1 MPESDVFFKSARLLP
16 GFRQPK
22 RWAAVLLVVLASSL
36 TACGQSAPGSSSS
49 SMSAYDHM
57 LRLLFKPTVPYI
69 QPGELASLLQT
80 KPEGV
85 LLLDTRGAAEYRVSH
100 LPGARFVEFNT
111 FRETDLSAVPRT
123 RPVVVYCS
131 VGARSE
137 QVGAWLREQGFR
149 DVRNLYG
156 GLFQWVNDGHEV
168 VNAQGPTNQVHPY
181 SVVWRPWLKR
191 GVPTYE

>member
-1 MPESDVFFKSARLLP
+1 MSLSDVFFNSTRLLP
-16 GFRQPK
+16 GARQSR
-22 RWAAVLLVVLASSL
+22 RWAAALLVGLASSL
-36 TACGQSAPGSSSS
+36 TACGQSAPGSSP

-69 QPGELASLLQT
+69 QSGELASLLQT

-85 LLLDTRGAAEYRVSH
+85 LLLDTRGSAEYRVSH

-111 FRETDLSAVPRT
+111 FRKTDLSAVPRT

-156 GLFQWVNDGHEV
+156 GLFQWVNDGHGV
-168 VNAQGPTNQVHPY
+168 VNAQGPTDHVHPY

-191 GVPTYE
+191 GIPTYE